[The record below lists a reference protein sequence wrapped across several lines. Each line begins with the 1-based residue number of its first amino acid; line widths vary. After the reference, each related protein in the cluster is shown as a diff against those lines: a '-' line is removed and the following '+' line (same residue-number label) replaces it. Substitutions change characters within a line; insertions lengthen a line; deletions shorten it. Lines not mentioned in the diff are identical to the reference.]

1 MILTCPACGTRYQM
15 ADDKFGT
22 APRTI
27 RCARCKHD
35 WTEFPV
41 SAPLPPPATPD
52 ADTQFTN
59 TSHSKLP
66 PLPPEAIADDTST
79 FMAVALHNK
88 PQHKARQK
96 TYLGLFILSFVLV
109 GGAAALLM
117 LQAPLL
123 KTFPQLEAVYKPLGL
138 VRGPVS
144 AKSYHGL
151 AITNITRE
159 LEDLNGITSLVF
171 KGQVHN
177 QTVNEMPVPN
187 IEVKLFDD
195 RGVMLDYWK
204 VQPDNNSL
212 QPGSTTAWAC
222 RFYNAPVNRI
232 ASFTTSFVE

>member
-22 APRTI
+22 SPRTI

-35 WTEFPV
+35 WIEYPV
-41 SAPLPPPATPD
+41 SAPLAPAAEPD
-52 ADTQFTN
+52 ANTSFAN

-66 PLPPEAIADDTST
+66 PLPPEAIPEETSI
-79 FMAVALHNK
+79 FMTVALHNR
-88 PQHKARQK
+88 PQHRAKQKA
-96 TYLGLFILSFVLV
+96 YLAIFILSFMVV

-117 LQAPLL
+117 LQDPLL
-123 KTFPQLEAVYKPLGL
+123 KHFPQLEAVYKPLGL
-138 VRGPVS
+138 MHTPVS
-144 AKSYHGL
+144 PSYNGL
-151 AITNITRE
+151 AITNVTRE

-177 QTVNEMPVPN
+177 QTSDEMPVPN

-204 VQPDNNSL
+204 VQPDYSTL
-212 QPGSTTAWAC
+212 KPGSTTGWAC
-222 RFYNAPVNRI
+222 RFYNAPVNQI